1 MYWQIVRMA
10 LLLAICCIASKQADA
25 GIDVAQSSNDPVK
38 VPRLTVLYD
47 AFGKDPLLEKD
58 WGYAALVEING
69 KRILFDAGNDPTVL
83 ERNVKAK
90 GVDLSQLDFVVISH
104 RHSDHMGGLS
114 YVLSVNP
121 KVKIYAPKEAF
132 GVFGSSLPSSFY
144 RKAPALAPE
153 QRYYDGAPPTTM
165 RFGTAW
171 PKANIQLVDDTLEII
186 PGISLISLVS
196 DKPGTLELRELSL
209 AIETPEGLALIVGCS
224 HPGIDRIVEAAVSI
238 DKRIHIVLGGM
249 HLATAPDTE
258 IARLSSLLH
267 EQYRVQWVA
276 PGHCTG
282 EPAFAALSS
291 SFGSR
296 YLYAGLG
303 SVIDLGAHPRRA
315 SMDRLERQA
324 MDSQDVGAYRK
335 IRRDMLI
342 NFGSRARTRTS
353 H

>member
-1 MYWQIVRMA
+1 MLWQIVRMA
-10 LLLAICCIASKQADA
+10 LLLAICCIASKRADA
-25 GIDVAQSSNDPVK
+25 EIDISQSANVAVIA
-38 VPRLTVLYD
+38 PRLTVLYD

-58 WGYAALVEING
+58 WGYAALIEING
-69 KRILFDAGNDPTVL
+69 KRILFDTGNDPTVL

-90 GVDLSQLDFVVISH
+90 GVDLSRLDFVVISH

-121 KVKIYAPKEAF
+121 EVKIYAPKEAF

-238 DKRIHIVLGGM
+238 GKRIHIILGGM
-249 HLATAPDTE
+249 HLATAPDAE
-258 IARLSSLLH
+258 IARLTSLLH

-282 EPAFAALSS
+282 EPAFAALSR

-303 SVIDLGAHPRRA
+303 SVIDLGANPRRA
-315 SMDRLERQA
+315 SVDRLERLA
-324 MDSQDVGAYRK
+324 MDGQDVDAYRK

-342 NFGSRARTRTS
+342 NFGSRARNRTA

>member
-1 MYWQIVRMA
+1 MLWQIVRMA
-10 LLLAICCIASKQADA
+10 LLLAICCIASEQANA
-25 GIDVAQSSNDPVK
+25 EINIAQSPNDPVK
-38 VPRLTVLYD
+38 APRLTVLYD

-69 KRILFDAGNDPTVL
+69 KRILFDTGNDPTVL

-121 KVKIYAPKEAF
+121 DVKTYAPKEAF

-196 DKPGTLELRELSL
+196 DKPGTLELRELAL

-224 HPGIDRIVEAAVSI
+224 HPGIDRIVEAAASI
-238 DKRIHIVLGGM
+238 DKRIHIILGGM
-249 HLATAPDTE
+249 HLATATDAE

-303 SVIDLGAHPRRA
+303 SVIDLGANPRRA